1 MTTLSKNDLYP
12 LLFEPMYRRTSWGG
26 VKLANVLNRELPAE
40 EGPFGEAWDI
50 CDREGAESVIS
61 NGPLAGKTLHEFC
74 MMLGPSYLIGDMA
87 RETRFPL
94 LVKIIDTGE
103 RIPLQVNPDEDAA
116 RRIGNGAE
124 PKTKM
129 WYVLDAEPGSKI
141 MVGIR
146 ANATRHRFLEL
157 LSMPDVEQV
166 LQSFDSVAGDAYFVN
181 AGRVHSID
189 GGNLVLDIQQN
200 SNTDYLLNDWGRPD
214 PERELHIE
222 EGLRCIDFIDRTPA
236 RITGVSDKAARNRK
250 YAIINRCPQFHCDEL
265 RLASDWP
272 DTTRSTRSFHLLTA
286 VSGPVDM
293 EVRGAVTT
301 IPRSM
306 TALLPASL
314 GEYVI
319 RVKPTEPVTLIR
331 TTH

>member
-1 MTTLSKNDLYP
+1 
-12 LLFEPMYRRTSWGG
+12 
-26 VKLANVLNRELPAE
+26 
-40 EGPFGEAWDI
+40 
-50 CDREGAESVIS
+50 
-61 NGPLAGKTLHEFC
+61 
-74 MMLGPSYLIGDMA
+74 
-87 RETRFPL
+87 
-94 LVKIIDTGE
+94 
-103 RIPLQVNPDEDAA
+103 
-116 RRIGNGAE
+116 
-124 PKTKM
+124 
-129 WYVLDAEPGSKI
+129 

-286 VSGPVDM
+286 VSGPVDV